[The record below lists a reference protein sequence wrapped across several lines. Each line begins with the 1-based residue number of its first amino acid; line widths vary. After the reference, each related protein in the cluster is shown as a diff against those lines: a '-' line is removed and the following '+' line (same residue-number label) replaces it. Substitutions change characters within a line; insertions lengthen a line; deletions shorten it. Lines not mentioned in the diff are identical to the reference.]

1 MTAVETQETLPQR
14 VALPFPEGD
23 APEWVMLARVGV
35 WHGHPTVGTQR
46 IAPEHLRGA
55 LDYFDRH
62 YAAHGKD
69 LVVDYD
75 HASVA
80 APAVNAPAAGWI
92 RDLELREGDTEL
104 WGRVQWT
111 TEAANAIAGRRYRYV
126 SPVFRF
132 NQPDRVTGEPVPMT
146 VHSLALT
153 NTPFLTEL
161 EALNNV
167 AATDGG
173 NTPHSDGGAQM
184 SLLDQLA
191 EALDREP
198 AEFATPLG
206 LSAGAGDREVAEAV
220 LALADPEDETQTT
233 VPNAVTAA
241 LGLPPEADETA
252 VKAAIIRLKAPG
264 DGLDAVRRALGLD
277 EAAPAE
283 QVLNS
288 IADLRQDRRRGDAEQ
303 MVAQAVE
310 AGKIPPAHRDFYLRE
325 ALNDPEAARQ
335 VINSLPVLTAPQP
348 RPSDDVRPGLSEA
361 ERSVCAQLGITA
373 EAFEEAAE

>member
-1 MTAVETQETLPQR
+1 MTAVETQETLPQM

-55 LDYFDRH
+55 LDYFNRH

-92 RDLELREGDTEL
+92 RGLELREGDTEL

-167 AATDGG
+167 AAKDGG

-191 EALDREP
+191 EALDRQP

-206 LSAGAGDREVAEAV
+206 LSAGARDRELAEAV

-264 DGLDAVRRALGLD
+264 DGLDAVRRALGLA
-277 EAAPAE
+277 ESAPAE

-288 IADLRQDRRRGDAEQ
+288 IAELRQDRRRGDAEQ

-325 ALNDPEAARQ
+325 ALDDPEAARQ
-335 VINSLPVLTAPQP
+335 VINSLPVLTAPPP
-348 RPSDDVRPGLSEA
+348 RPAEDARAALSEA

-373 EAFEEAAE
+373 DAFAEAAE